1 MTDVAAAYD
10 ALRSRAE
17 SGNFGMPIVWREEDN
32 QALPDTPAPFVYFE
46 IDAERGRVVELGGGR
61 GNNRYRNGGELV
73 GYVFVPRGSLQ
84 VLPRRARDVRRG
96 VGAAGRRRGGAGAS
110 GRSLAGGE
118 LRGGDGRHPVPLRS
132 DRVKGLLGPCR
143 AFGAPRL
150 LLSLSRQSLASGR
163 APRGPGGR
171 SSPLVVSCF

>member
-32 QALPDTPAPFVYFE
+32 AALPDTPAPFVYFE

-73 GYVFVPRGSLQ
+73 AYVFVPRGWGMRPALARAETVAARFRSYRDAHVTCAEAT
-84 VLPRRARDVRRG
+84 VLPVAEGEGLAPPGVRSPAENY
-96 VGAAGRRRGGAGAS
+96 AAAMAVIRFRFDQIG
-110 GRSLAGGE
+110 
-118 LRGGDGRHPVPLRS
+118 
-132 DRVKGLLGPCR
+132 
-143 AFGAPRL
+143 
-150 LLSLSRQSLASGR
+150 
-163 APRGPGGR
+163 
-171 SSPLVVSCF
+171 